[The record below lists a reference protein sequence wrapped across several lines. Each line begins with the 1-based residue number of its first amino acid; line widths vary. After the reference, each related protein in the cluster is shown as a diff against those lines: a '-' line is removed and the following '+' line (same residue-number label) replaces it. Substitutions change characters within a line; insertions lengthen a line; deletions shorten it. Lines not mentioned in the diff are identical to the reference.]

1 MVCPFSN
8 LLDMVSSHTHIG
20 PSGCQFFSI
29 TNNPGRQA
37 QGAPMAQVSPD
48 RSDRCFGGS
57 PQTDQD
63 SKGCFSAI
71 YFQQQDNQ
79 VIKQ

>member
-1 MVCPFSN
+1 
-8 LLDMVSSHTHIG
+8 
-20 PSGCQFFSI
+20 
-29 TNNPGRQA
+29 
-37 QGAPMAQVSPD
+37 MAQVSPD
-48 RSDRCFGGS
+48 RSDKCFGGS

-63 SKGCFSAI
+63 SKGCFSAS